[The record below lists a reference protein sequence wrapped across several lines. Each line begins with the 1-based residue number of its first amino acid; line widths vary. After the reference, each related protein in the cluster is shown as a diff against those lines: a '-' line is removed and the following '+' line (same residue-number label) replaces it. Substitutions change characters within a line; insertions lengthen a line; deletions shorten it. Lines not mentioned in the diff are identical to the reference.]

1 MAPSQRKV
9 LWPPNLSPRPYDGYD
24 PRDGQSVLFVPLGRS
39 GVTAHIDKEDY
50 ERLIAAGV
58 SRCWR
63 LVRNSAASAYVRAPA
78 SREAGNAVTVAR
90 VLLNAGAGQKVC
102 YRDRDPKNLRRDNL
116 FIDKG
121 YARRKDADLTEPPA
135 TIADTSNATHGH
147 REGA

>member
-58 SRCWR
+58 PLRLMVFHSSIPSLVFSCRC
-63 LVRNSAASAYVRAPA
+63 
-78 SREAGNAVTVAR
+78 
-90 VLLNAGAGQKVC
+90 
-102 YRDRDPKNLRRDNL
+102 
-116 FIDKG
+116 
-121 YARRKDADLTEPPA
+121 
-135 TIADTSNATHGH
+135 
-147 REGA
+147 